1 MSNGPRKQR
10 SLVERYGPV
19 VIVAVIVG
27 AAVAPVAWSQ
37 STGSDG
43 TVVVIQVDET
53 ITASSSQD
61 IAAELQRARQNG
73 SIKAVVL
80 SIDSPGGS
88 AAASEQLYLAVRKT
102 AEQMPVVA
110 SVGGVGASGAY
121 YAMMPASSIYVKP
134 ASLVGSVGVR
144 GSEPFS
150 GDIPGSITTGPDKN
164 GGFTADEA
172 RAQIETLRQAFIG
185 TVFQHRGDDLSL
197 SREEVAYA
205 KVYTGASAVQ
215 NGMADEIGTTGAA
228 IEEAASLAGLENY
241 DVARKNPAS
250 FGFFFF
256 SAGSGEDKKVVI
268 REDPFDYA
276 GVEAPQYLMI
286 YGELESHQ
294 EVIANESR

>member
-43 TVVVIQVDET
+43 TVAVIQIDET
-53 ITASSSQD
+53 ITASSTQD
-61 IAAELQRARQNG
+61 IAAELQRARQNS

-80 SIDSPGGS
+80 AIDSPGGS
-88 AAASEQLYLAVRKT
+88 AAASEELYLAVRKT
-102 AEQMPVVA
+102 AEEMPVVA
-110 SVGGVGASGAY
+110 SVGGLGASGAY
-121 YAMMPASSIYVKP
+121 YAMLPASTIYVKP

-150 GDIPGSITTGPDKN
+150 GDLPGSITTGPDKN

-197 SREEVAYA
+197 TREQVSYA

-215 NGMADEIGTTGAA
+215 NGMADEVGTTGSA
-228 IEEAASLAGLENY
+228 IEEAADLAGLENY
-241 DVARKNPAS
+241 DVTRKNPAS
-250 FGFFFF
+250 FGFIILA
-256 SAGSGEDKKVVI
+256 SQDGDDKQVVVQ
-268 REDPFDYA
+268 EQPFDYA
-276 GVEAPQYLMI
+276 GVDTSKYLML
-286 YGELESHQ
+286 YGELETHQ
-294 EVIANESR
+294 EVIGNESR